1 MADIDQTD
9 DLENGAT
16 ITPLS
21 NPYEKIKFCFSAKDL
36 KNPVLTK
43 RLIYENE
50 NLKRE
55 VAQLEQIEKDYYQSK
70 ENVARYEEREKKNWA
85 YAIFRDFFMTL
96 SGVFFGLI
104 SHDFSRENPF
114 NWIMLVLAII
124 ILMEVILSYYLPYMK
139 KKGGVVWIYQ

>member
-1 MADIDQTD
+1 MIELNQTD
-9 DLENGAT
+9 DLENGA
-16 ITPLS
+16 IAAPLS
-21 NPYEKIKFCFSAKDL
+21 KPYEKIKYNITAKDL

-43 RLIYENE
+43 HLIYENE
-50 NLKRE
+50 GLKQK

-124 ILMEVILSYYLPYMK
+124 ILIGAILSCYLPQVK
-139 KKGGVVWIYQ
+139 KKEA

>member
-9 DLENGAT
+9 DLENGAVAT
-16 ITPLS
+16 LLP
-21 NPYEKIKFCFSAKDL
+21 NPYEKIKCCFTTKDL
-36 KNPVLTK
+36 KNPVLAK

-50 NLKRE
+50 KLQQR
-55 VAQLEQIEKDYYQSK
+55 VVQLEQTEKDYYQSK

-124 ILMEVILSYYLPYMK
+124 ILIGAILSYYLPHMK
-139 KKGGVVWIYQ
+139 REEV